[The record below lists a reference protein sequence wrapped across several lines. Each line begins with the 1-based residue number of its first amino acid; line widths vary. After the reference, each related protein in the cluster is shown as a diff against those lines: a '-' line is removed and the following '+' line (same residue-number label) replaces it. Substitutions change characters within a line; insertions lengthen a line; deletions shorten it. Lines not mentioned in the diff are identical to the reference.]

1 MKTVEEQWDYLTESG
16 IATDEELQLVTCLNG
31 YNVEAMKGVLYVR
44 TGYRNFGQLEEE
56 GIRQ

>member
-31 YNVEAMKGVLYVR
+31 YNVETMKGVLYVR
-44 TGYRNFGQLEEE
+44 TGYRNFDQLEEK
-56 GIRQ
+56 